1 MHQKTE
7 RLQALRSIPPF
18 HILFF
23 LAGCSILVCS
33 ASAKL
38 FVDFVADDYE
48 AKEITTDAKSFYE
61 RRKALEKKKREEEEK
76 AAENTVIDVE
86 M

>member
-18 HILFF
+18 HTLFF

-33 ASAKL
+33 ASAARHTGLWYGTVGRWKQ
-38 FVDFVADDYE
+38 
-48 AKEITTDAKSFYE
+48 
-61 RRKALEKKKREEEEK
+61 KRD
-76 AAENTVIDVE
+76 TQLDHL
-86 M
+86 